1 MQEKVDLDG
10 IAASATILNLA
21 GEENAVSV
29 DAIVDPVGPKA
40 AYLGTVLEMVRESLQ
55 SHVNIRIV
63 LNPRQRLT
71 DVPIKSFYRYEFFIK
86 ICLIVDRVC
95 SELVLSC
102 FVPRFAKPG
111 KDMAEQ
117 VPIARFDHLPPSIT
131 LTLHTTEPEVRMYF
145 KLPSFFLFFRVTF
158 CRLML

>member
-86 ICLIVDRVC
+86 
-95 SELVLSC
+95 S
-102 FVPRFAKPG
+102 A
-111 KDMAEQ
+111 
-117 VPIARFDHLPPSIT
+117 
-131 LTLHTTEPEVRMYF
+131 
-145 KLPSFFLFFRVTF
+145 
-158 CRLML
+158 